1 MAETGTTERRR
12 DLADH
17 FLECAK
23 VGRYLTLADESR
35 FVITDDFR
43 EGLEVRPVVAAAA
56 TMFSKD
62 ILVAQAALVPLGLIA
77 DRGNVREKR
86 RFEELFDLIEKQAF
100 AQEVRDSA
108 HALVESAFREARV
121 RQLEA
126 ELGSKIS
133 PARRRYRA
141 FLEVVR
147 QLIENK
153 ISPSAFRDEFLAF
166 TYAVAGKLDFGIY
179 SFCLDRIFGNPAIP
193 LQAKAYLIAEML
205 GLPPLIRREL
215 IANVLSASSGRREL
229 VELARK
235 IIERELPNEVVIEI
249 YLLVTLKSSRLSVK
263 QVQDIFTGGVESKIG
278 AKPGF
283 AFP

>member
-1 MAETGTTERRR
+1 MGESEASERRR

-43 EGLEVRPVVAAAA
+43 EGVKVEPVVAAAA
-56 TMFSKD
+56 TVFSKD
-62 ILVAQAALVPLGLIA
+62 VLVGQAALVPLGLTA
-77 DRGNVREKR
+77 DRGSWRER
-86 RFEELFDLIEKQAF
+86 RKFEELFSLIERQAF
-100 AQEVRDSA
+100 GPEVRQSA
-108 HALVESAFREARV
+108 HALLEASFREARV
-121 RQLEA
+121 RELEA
-126 ELGSKIS
+126 ELGSRIS

-147 QLIENK
+147 QLMEKK
-153 ISPSAFRDEFLAF
+153 ISPPAFRDEFLAF
-166 TYAVAGKLDFGIY
+166 THAVAGKLDFGIY
-179 SFCLDRIFGNPAIP
+179 SFCLDRIFGNPLIP
-193 LQAKAYLIAEML
+193 LQAKAYLIAEVV
-205 GLPPLIRREL
+205 GFPPLIRREL
-215 IANVLSASSGRREL
+215 IANVLSASAQRRDL
-229 VELARK
+229 VDLTRK

-263 QVQDIFTGGVESKIG
+263 QVQDIFTGGVESKI
-278 AKPGF
+278 AARPGL